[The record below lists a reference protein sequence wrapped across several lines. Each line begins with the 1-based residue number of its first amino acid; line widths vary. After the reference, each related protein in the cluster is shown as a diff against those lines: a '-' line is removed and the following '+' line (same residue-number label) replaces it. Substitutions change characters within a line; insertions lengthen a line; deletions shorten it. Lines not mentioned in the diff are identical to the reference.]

1 MNRTLGVIGVLA
13 GLALI
18 AAGQDWMFTKAAARQ
33 VKAQSSHAAARPAVT
48 VAATEGSDCICSSPA
63 EFFGLAAYMK
73 AHLEAFQKFG
83 PASDEGNGERHLRC
97 VEQTTIS
104 EGEPS

>member
-18 AAGQDWMFTKAAARQ
+18 AAGQDWMFRQAAARQ

-48 VAATEGSDCICSSPA
+48 VAATEGSDCYLLLPRRVFRASCIYESPLGSVPEVWA
-63 EFFGLAAYMK
+63 GK
-73 AHLEAFQKFG
+73 
-83 PASDEGNGERHLRC
+83 
-97 VEQTTIS
+97 
-104 EGEPS
+104 